1 MKNKVL
7 RVVELFILI
16 WPIIMLYSL
25 LTDTTNANSYLIK
38 YLLITYFVYY
48 TFNILVYRLFWF
60 KNYFLS
66 PLNFIIK
73 KRSIEIKYD
82 LSKDIIFEKYLE
94 IIKGTDFEV
103 IYKNEEKGELFLC
116 TATNLLVW
124 KQNIYLKLIENN
136 GETMVNI
143 DCATINQVVSWG
155 ANKQRTDDLIQRMEE
170 AFII

>member
-1 MKNKVL
+1 M
-7 RVVELFILI
+7 
-16 WPIIMLYSL
+16 
-25 LTDTTNANSYLIK
+25 
-38 YLLITYFVYY
+38 
-48 TFNILVYRLFWF
+48 
-60 KNYFLS
+60 
-66 PLNFIIK
+66 NFIIK

-94 IIKGTDFEV
+94 IIQGTDFEV

-116 TATNLLVW
+116 TVTNLLVW
-124 KQNIYLKLIENN
+124 KQNIYLKLIEND
-136 GETMVNI
+136 GETKVNI